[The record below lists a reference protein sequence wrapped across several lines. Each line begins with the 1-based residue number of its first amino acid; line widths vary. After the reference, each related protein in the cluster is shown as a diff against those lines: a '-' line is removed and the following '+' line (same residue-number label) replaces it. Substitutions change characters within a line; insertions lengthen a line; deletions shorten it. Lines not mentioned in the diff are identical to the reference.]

1 MFALVNKSDNQ
12 ITKTYSGRR
21 GITIGEN
28 QYPQTIFTLW
38 TEAER
43 NAIDIYTIEMDNSKF
58 KNEQWYNNTDITYSF
73 DGSKAKGSYGD
84 ATAKAHADVN
94 HVWTQEEIDDGEAPD
109 GTSEGDAKKDDDGN
123 QLITRGLKYILIKKI
138 KDQAE
143 GELNKTD
150 WYVIRKTEEDIAIPS
165 TITTHRKAVR
175 TKQAAMETAITN
187 AADTAALETLHTRD
201 SNGDRPLG
209 DIPTLEQET
218 YNGFPDSRWNTI
230 NRI

>member
-1 MFALVNKSDNQ
+1 MFALVNKSDNS

-94 HVWTQEEIDDGEAPD
+94 NVWTQE
-109 GTSEGDAKKDDDGN
+109 
-123 QLITRGLKYILIKKI
+123 
-138 KDQAE
+138 
-143 GELNKTD
+143 
-150 WYVIRKTEEDIAIPS
+150 
-165 TITTHRKAVR
+165 
-175 TKQAAMETAITN
+175 
-187 AADTAALETLHTRD
+187 
-201 SNGDRPLG
+201 
-209 DIPTLEQET
+209 
-218 YNGFPDSRWNTI
+218 
-230 NRI
+230 